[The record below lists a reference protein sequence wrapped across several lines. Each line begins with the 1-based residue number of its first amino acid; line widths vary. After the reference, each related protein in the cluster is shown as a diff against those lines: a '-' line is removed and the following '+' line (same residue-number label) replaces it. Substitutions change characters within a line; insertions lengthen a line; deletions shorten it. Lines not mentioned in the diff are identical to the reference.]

1 VAVYQEQ
8 NSLNIRAVASSK
20 PSMKLFL
27 GIICA
32 TTLLIAVANG
42 QTSSTTTTT
51 TATAK
56 GTETTSTITESVGVI
71 TEFTPGAKIVLSS
84 GTGEPVT
91 YKFGKSVTYMNANGK
106 EINAS
111 KIRKDRKV
119 RVHYVKEGNDMLVDK
134 VTVVKD

>member
-1 VAVYQEQ
+1 
-8 NSLNIRAVASSK
+8 
-20 PSMKLFL
+20 MKLFL
-27 GIICA
+27 GITCA

-42 QTSSTTTTT
+42 QPSSTTATTT
-51 TATAK
+51 TTAK
-56 GTETTSTITESVGVI
+56 GTETTTTTTENVGVI
-71 TEFTPGAKIVLSS
+71 TEFTPGGKIVLST

>member
-1 VAVYQEQ
+1 M
-8 NSLNIRAVASSK
+8 ASSK
-20 PSMKLFL
+20 ASMKLFL
-27 GIICA
+27 GITCA
-32 TTLLIAVANG
+32 TTLLIAIASG
-42 QTSSTTTTT
+42 QPSSTTATTT
-51 TATAK
+51 TTAK
-56 GTETTSTITESVGVI
+56 GTETTTTTTESVGVI
-71 TEFTPGAKIVLSS
+71 TEFTPGAKIVLSTGT

-119 RVHYVKEGNDMLVDK
+119 RVHYVKEGDDMLVDK